1 MNKKFTSFSS
11 YLILILLFF
20 SCDEILDIY
29 PPEIELLSPT
39 EDILTADTVTFLA
52 DASDNIG
59 IERVAFKLRDPI
71 LCTGRGV
78 IYGPQ
83 AQQPGADPGAEDP
96 G

>member
-1 MNKKFTSFSS
+1 MITGYRIHFLFFTA
-11 YLILILLFF
+11 IIIFF

-59 IERVAFKLRDPI
+59 IERVAFKL
-71 LCTGRGV
+71 
-78 IYGPQ
+78 
-83 AQQPGADPGAEDP
+83 
-96 G
+96 